1 MHEASEVSHD
11 EDDAV
16 WSYTPTSGPS
26 EISDPQD
33 PTDITPN
40 YDSITATKS
49 GADDIVER
57 MLKTG
62 ADIELLADEVHK
74 ACDIVTEVT
83 AAKRDLSLKI
93 DALEGKLA
101 KAHKTMKELSIEL
114 AEAVDTMAKES
125 HRLRSAVRDSAM
137 GH

>member
-11 EDDAV
+11 EDDAA

-26 EISDPQD
+26 EISDRQD
-33 PTDITPN
+33 PTDVIPDDNST
-40 YDSITATKS
+40 TATKS
-49 GADDIVER
+49 GADDIMER

-74 ACDIVTEVT
+74 ACDVVTEVT
-83 AAKRDLSLKI
+83 TAKRELSSKI

-101 KAHKTMKELSIEL
+101 KAHKTMKALSKEL
-114 AEAVDTMAKES
+114 AEAVETMAKET
-125 HRLRSAVRDSAM
+125 HRLRSAVRESAM
-137 GH
+137 GR